1 MLPIDHNENI
11 SESNKESYLEMISE
25 REDRIKKLE
34 QWLGVVLDQIDY
46 TAGACSV
53 TEMVGAVLDKN
64 ILTKAKKVLETK

>member
-46 TAGACSV
+46 TTGACSV

-64 ILTKAKKVLETK
+64 ILTKAKKVLENK